1 MKELIHLDRDAELWG
16 GSKLTQ
22 RLISILQELVTSLK
36 GKKLTS
42 FFYSDYSLFKRN
54 SLDVDCSNAAAI
66 IQILVDRLFK
76 KLPEYDFEDCL
87 KKIARDLTIICR
99 KKKLTIL
106 FCTVDWAI
114 PPLVMIYLAILQRA
128 IEK

>member
-1 MKELIHLDRDAELWG
+1 MR
-16 GSKLTQ
+16 
-22 RLISILQELVTSLK
+22 RLK

-54 SLDVDCSNAAAI
+54 SLDVDFSNAAAI
-66 IQILVDRLFK
+66 IQILVDLLESFK
-76 KLPEYDFEDCL
+76 KLPEPEYNFEDWL

-99 KKKLTIL
+99 KKKLTTFL
-106 FCTVDWAI
+106 SCGLRHTSFGYD
-114 PPLVMIYLAILQRA
+114 MLQKV

>member
-1 MKELIHLDRDAELWG
+1 MEELIHLDRDAELWG

-22 RLISILQELVTSLK
+22 SLISILQDLVRRLN

-42 FFYSDYSLFKRN
+42 FFYSDYSLFKGN
-54 SLDVDCSNAAAI
+54 SLDVDFSNAVAI

-87 KKIARDLTIICR
+87 KKIALDLTIICR
-99 KKKLTIL
+99 KKKSTTFLYCGLRHTSFGYDIL
-106 FCTVDWAI
+106 SYTS
-114 PPLVMIYLAILQRA
+114 
-128 IEK
+128 KGN

>member
-1 MKELIHLDRDAELWG
+1 MEELIHLDRDAESWG

-22 RLISILQELVTSLK
+22 RLIRILQDLVRRLK

-76 KLPEYDFEDCL
+76 KLPEYNFEDCL

-99 KKKLTIL
+99 KKKLTTFLSCGLRHTSFGYDIL
-106 FCTVDWAI
+106 SYTS
-114 PPLVMIYLAILQRA
+114 
-128 IEK
+128 KGN

>member
-1 MKELIHLDRDAELWG
+1 MEELIHLDRDAELWG

-22 RLISILQELVTSLK
+22 RLISILQDLVRRLN

-42 FFYSDYSLFKRN
+42 FFYSDYSLFKGN
-54 SLDVDCSNAAAI
+54 SLVVDFSNAAAI

-87 KKIARDLTIICR
+87 KKIARDVER
-99 KKKLTIL
+99 
-106 FCTVDWAI
+106 
-114 PPLVMIYLAILQRA
+114 RS
-128 IEK
+128 